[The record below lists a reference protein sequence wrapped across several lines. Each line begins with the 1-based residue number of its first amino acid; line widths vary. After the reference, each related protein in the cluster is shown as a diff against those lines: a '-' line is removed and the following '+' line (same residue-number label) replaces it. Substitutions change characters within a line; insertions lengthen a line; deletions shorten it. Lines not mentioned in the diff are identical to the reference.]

1 MEECYGK
8 KQNRKVTKLWLIER
22 LLSGL
27 LLFIVVFI
35 ASLIVS
41 NFVPTW
47 WEVNQWSGDPPKAFI
62 DAIRAEIQQTEQFRW
77 ITVGLLGALW
87 LGVAYERDRITTMRY
102 RIVSG

>member
-1 MEECYGK
+1 MEHCCGK
-8 KQNRKVTKLWLIER
+8 KRNRQVIKLWLIER
-22 LLSGL
+22 FFSGL
-27 LLFIVVFI
+27 QLLIIVMV

-87 LGVAYERDRITTMRY
+87 LGIAYGRDRITTMRY

>member
-22 LLSGL
+22 PLSGL
-27 LLFIVVFI
+27 LLLIVVFI

-47 WEVNQWSGDPPKAFI
+47 WEVNQWSGDLPKAFI

>member
-47 WEVNQWSGDPPKAFI
+47 WEVNQWSGDPSKAFI

>member
-27 LLFIVVFI
+27 LLLIIVMV

-47 WEVNQWSGDPPKAFI
+47 WEVHQWSGDPPKALI

-87 LGVAYERDRITTMRY
+87 LGIAYGRDRITTMRY
-102 RIVSG
+102 RIVSR

>member
-1 MEECYGK
+1 MEDSYGK
-8 KQNRKVTKLWLIER
+8 KRNRHVTKLWLIER
-22 LLSGL
+22 LFSGL
-27 LLFIVVFI
+27 LLLIVVFI

-47 WEVNQWSGDPPKAFI
+47 WEVHQWIGDPPKELV
-62 DAIRAEIQQTEQFRW
+62 DAIRAETQQAEQFRW

-87 LGVAYERDRITTMRY
+87 LGIAYGRDRITTMRY

>member
-27 LLFIVVFI
+27 LLLIVVFI

-47 WEVNQWSGDPPKAFI
+47 WEVNHWIEAPTKEVR
-62 DAIRAEIQQTEQFRW
+62 DAINAETQQAEQFRW
-77 ITVGLLGALW
+77 ITVGLLGTLW
-87 LGVAYERDRITTMRY
+87 LGIAYGRDRITTRRY

>member
-27 LLFIVVFI
+27 LLLIVVFI

-47 WEVNQWSGDPPKAFI
+47 WEVNQWSGDPPKALI